1 MEVAGAR
8 DQTGAAAAAYATAM
22 ATLDL
27 SPTFGLRRNLWQ
39 YWILH
44 PLSHS
49 RNSHVVFRCAEYLVG
64 A

>member
-27 SPTFGLRRNLWQ
+27 SPTFGLR
-39 YWILH
+39 
-44 PLSHS
+44 
-49 RNSHVVFRCAEYLVG
+49 
-64 A
+64 